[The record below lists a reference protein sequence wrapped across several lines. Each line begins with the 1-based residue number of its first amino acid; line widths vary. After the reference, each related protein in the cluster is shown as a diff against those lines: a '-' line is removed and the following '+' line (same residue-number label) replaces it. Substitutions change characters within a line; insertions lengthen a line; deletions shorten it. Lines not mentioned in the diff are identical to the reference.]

1 MRYVI
6 HKTSRAPGDQS
17 YSGSTWD
24 RAGMRTRYR
33 ETYSNKAE
41 AERIAK
47 ILTKYNPVGFVVS
60 EAERLQ

>member
-6 HKTSRAPGDQS
+6 HKTSREPSDAS

-24 RAGMRTRYR
+24 RAGIRTQYR
-33 ETYSNKAE
+33 ETYADKAE

-47 ILTKYNPVGFVVS
+47 ALTKCNPVGFVVS
-60 EAERLQ
+60 AAEPQ